1 VKLAVLAEAISV
13 VIRCDRLLAV
23 FGNDW
28 NAFKAIVP
36 NQTLCADNELVR
48 VGFMSPADVEGFV
61 DTIQRRGLT
70 YLVDGVAKDIVVVDQ
85 LRGPLAR
92 CDWIEF
98 GHISLDGDP
107 NKKVAA
113 CRLVGSSQSVVVMPE
128 GWRFEQSLSVS
139 FGFVPNE
146 QVDKSL
152 RFVRRQDG
160 LDVYKN
166 ALTDREV
173 FIGRTGRGKG

>member
-1 VKLAVLAEAISV
+1 MAVLAEGISV
-13 VIRCDRLLAV
+13 VIRCDRLLAA
-23 FGNDW
+23 FDNDW
-28 NAFKAIVP
+28 HAFKAIVP
-36 NQTLCADNELVR
+36 NRTLCADNELVR
-48 VGFMSPADVEGFV
+48 VGFMAPADVEGFV
-61 DTIQRRGLT
+61 DLLRGRGLT
-70 YLVDGVAKDIVVVDQ
+70 YLVDGFAKDLVVVDQ
-85 LRGPLAR
+85 LRGPLVR

-98 GHISLDGDP
+98 GRISLDGDP

-113 CRLVGSSQSVVVMPE
+113 CRLAGSSQSVVVMPE

-146 QVDKSL
+146 HVDKSL

-166 ALTDREV
+166 ALTGREV